1 MSRHYNTV
9 ERLDR
14 PSAYYQ
20 SKVPTSHHI
29 KSIPALTRPSQNKR
43 RRYNDKDDKHEDPN
57 DELRNA
63 TTLYVGNLYVNGLSD
78 TRNNSQANLRSSS
91 FYTTEEQIHELFAKY
106 VHTSSTRAATD

>member
-20 SKVPTSHHI
+20 SKVLSSQRI
-29 KSIPALTRPSQNKR
+29 YSNPALTRPSQNKR
-43 RRYNDKDDKHEDPN
+43 RRYNDRDDKHEDQN

-63 TTLYVGNLYVNGLSD
+63 TTLYVGNLYVN
-78 TRNNSQANLRSSS
+78 AP
-91 FYTTEEQIHELFAKY
+91 
-106 VHTSSTRAATD
+106 